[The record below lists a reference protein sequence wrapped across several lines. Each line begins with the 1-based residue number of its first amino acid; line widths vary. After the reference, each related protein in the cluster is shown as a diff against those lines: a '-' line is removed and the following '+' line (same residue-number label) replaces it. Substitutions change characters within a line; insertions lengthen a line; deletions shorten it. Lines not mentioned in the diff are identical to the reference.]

1 MQLLTG
7 CQPRSGLLQLISPG
21 LDATVAEVDQAML
34 NDLLSDFHQSRA
46 RARAIKGEINP
57 LLQIGDLVLV
67 AKSQRNGS
75 TYIPPTKL
83 TPKYI
88 GPFQVVATDPARMQA
103 TCTAFTTI
111 PDRVND
117 LTTHVRFI
125 KRLSSNFKGDLALFR
140 RSADIDFPD
149 DEIEA
154 LCQLMFDEHDQI
166 FIEVK
171 YYL

>member
-1 MQLLTG
+1 M
-7 CQPRSGLLQLISPG
+7 
-21 LDATVAEVDQAML
+21 
-34 NDLLSDFHQSRA
+34 
-46 RARAIKGEINP
+46 
-57 LLQIGDLVLV
+57 QIGDLVLA

-88 GPFQVVATDPARMQA
+88 GPFQVVATDPSRMQA

-111 PDRVND
+111 PGRVND

-171 YYL
+171 YYLCPESANQWHLIDDLYPQAPDLVKEFCDQYDDPRITAALDKLSS